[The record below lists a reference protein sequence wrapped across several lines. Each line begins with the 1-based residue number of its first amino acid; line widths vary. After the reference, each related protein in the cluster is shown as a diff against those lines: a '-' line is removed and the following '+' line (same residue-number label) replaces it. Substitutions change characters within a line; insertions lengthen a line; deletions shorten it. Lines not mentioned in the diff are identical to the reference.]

1 MGLVKTVKILY
12 GYLRPYRRRV
22 VLGVLCLLGVD
33 VLTIFPPLVLKEFI
47 DHAGRVFSG
56 SLAGSYWPAFLPFL
70 SLGLAYAM
78 IACGQGAFRYA
89 WRVCLIKSS
98 HRAAERI
105 RDDYFSKLQRLPP
118 SFYDR
123 HPIGD
128 LMALATNDVE
138 AVRFVLGPG
147 LLVFADAVFLFLV
160 LPPAMLVLS
169 PRLTLVS
176 LAPMALVPFVI
187 GWAEKLVHRRF
198 ERVQAQFSRLTAFAQ
213 EDLEGIRIVKAFVR
227 EWTQLERF
235 GALGKEFVR
244 LNVKL
249 ARAQA
254 IFDPVFILSVGA
266 GLAALLVF
274 AGSDVIQG
282 RVPLGTFVAFT
293 RYLDQLVWPMM
304 AFGLAV
310 TYYQRG
316 KGSLKRI
323 VEVFSEKEEFPPVAA
338 RPARGPE
345 FDGTAPLLEIRDL
358 TFAYGTGEP
367 VLRNVNLRI
376 ASGEW
381 VALVGPVGSGK
392 STIVK
397 LLSGMYPA
405 PRGTIFWKGVD
416 VNDLTHKARR
426 RELAVVPQDTL
437 LFSDTLG
444 ANVML
449 GLNSDAGA
457 GRDAFFSAALA
468 RAALT
473 PQAME
478 PGDAA
483 DARLHERAW
492 TFEMPI
498 GEKGSNLSGGQRAR
512 VTMARAFVREAPLL
526 VLDDALSN
534 VDASTESRILDG
546 FEGGESSLLM
556 ITNRFA
562 RLSLFER
569 VYVLKNGEIAQ
580 AGTAAEL
587 SRMPGLYRQLLEL
600 QLLEDELAR

>member
-1 MGLVKTVKILY
+1 MGFVKTVKILY

-22 VLGVLCLLGVD
+22 ALGVLCLLGVD
-33 VLTIFPPLVLKEFI
+33 ALSILPPLVLKEFI
-47 DHAGRVFSG
+47 DHAGRVFSR
-56 SLAGSYWPAFLPFL
+56 SLSGGYWAAFLPFL
-70 SLGLAYAM
+70 LLGLAYAL

-89 WRVCLIKSS
+89 WRVYLIKSS

-138 AVRFVLGPG
+138 AVRFALGPG

-160 LPPAMLVLS
+160 LPPAMLALS

-198 ERVQAQFSRLTAFAQ
+198 ERVQAQFSKLTAFAQ
-213 EDLEGIRIVKAFVR
+213 EDIEGIRIVKAFVR

-235 GALGKEFVR
+235 GALGKDFVR

-249 ARAQA
+249 ARAQS
-254 IFDPVFILSVGA
+254 IFEPVFILSVGA
-266 GLAALLVF
+266 GLAALLFF
-274 AGSDVIQG
+274 AGSDVIGG

-323 VEVFSEKEEFPPVAA
+323 VEVLSEKEDDAPAA
-338 RPARGPE
+338 RQPARAPI
-345 FDGTAPLLEIRDL
+345 FDETAPLLEIRGL
-358 TFAYGTGEP
+358 TFAYGHDEP
-367 VLRNVNLRI
+367 VLKNVNLRI

-397 LLSGMYPA
+397 LLSGLYPA
-405 PRGTIFWKGVD
+405 PRGTVFWKGVD
-416 VNDLTHKARR
+416 VSDLTLKARR
-426 RELAVVPQDTL
+426 QELAVVPQETL
-437 LFSDTLG
+437 LFSDSLG

-449 GLNSDAGA
+449 GLNSGA
-457 GRDAFFSAALA
+457 GEDQDRFFSAALS
-468 RAALT
+468 RAALIS
-473 PQAME
+473 
-478 PGDAA
+478 G
-483 DARLHERAW
+483 EREW
-492 TFEMPI
+492 KFEMPI
-498 GEKGSNLSGGQRAR
+498 GEKGSNLSGGERAR
-512 VTMARAFVREAPLL
+512 VTLARAFVREAPLL

-534 VDASTESRILDG
+534 IDASTEGRILDR
-546 FEGGESSLLM
+546 FEDNENSLLM

-562 RLSLFER
+562 RLSLFDR
-569 VYVLKNGEIAQ
+569 VYVLKAGEIAQ
-580 AGTAAEL
+580 AGSAAEL
-587 SRMPGLYRQLLEL
+587 SRVPGLYRQLLEL
-600 QLLEDELAR
+600 QLLEDELAH